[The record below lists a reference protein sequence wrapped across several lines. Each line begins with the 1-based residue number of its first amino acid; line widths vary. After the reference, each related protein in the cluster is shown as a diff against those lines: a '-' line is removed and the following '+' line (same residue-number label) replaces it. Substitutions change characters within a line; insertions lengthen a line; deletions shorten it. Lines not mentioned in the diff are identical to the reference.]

1 MKHLQASSS
10 PAAAGL
16 QAQPFLLPLQ
26 TVPSCGEQLSL
37 EAVRQTKPIHVTFCD
52 LDYSFPPSPG
62 EAWRLPA
69 ALQIPFCMCTGSAAG
84 VPGVRAVSQ
93 VSTPT

>member
-16 QAQPFLLPLQ
+16 QPQPFLLPLQ

-37 EAVRQTKPIHVTFCD
+37 EAVRQTKPIHVMFCD

-62 EAWRLPA
+62 KRGGCPRPYRFRSVCAPA
-69 ALQIPFCMCTGSAAG
+69 QRPACL
-84 VPGVRAVSQ
+84 VSGQ
-93 VSTPT
+93 